1 MSTQPEDASASPLPV
16 SAPDVAAARAE
27 EAAAL
32 HDIDVNMPP
41 LEGKTHLLDAL
52 TGRLNTRSGNSY
64 TVHMISSENPSM
76 QARIDRF
83 YAARR
88 HLVDEQRREASVAA
102 ARNRSAAVVLV
113 LGNPPSGTVA
123 VVMRRRLAAPGD
135 IIVLGANP
143 TAEILG
149 AAFAAFDRS
158 RELTG
163 DDFDD
168 DQVIPVQTASATVID
183 ANDRKQLDDLIAK
196 LRKAPMQQAEDIG
209 IVQGI
214 ATDSRTRR
222 TVEMSI
228 DKPGVPLHLHYAR

>member
-1 MSTQPEDASASPLPV
+1 MPL

-32 HDIDVNMPP
+32 YDIDINMPP
-41 LEGKTHLLDAL
+41 FEGKAHFLDAL
-52 TGRLNTRSGNSY
+52 TGKLNTRAGNAREI
-64 TVHMISSENPSM
+64 HMVSSNNPAM

-88 HLVDEQRREASVAA
+88 HLVEEQRRDASVAA
-102 ARNRSAAVVLV
+102 ARHRNAAVVLV
-113 LGNPPSGTVA
+113 LGNPPNGTVA

-135 IIVLGANP
+135 VIILPSNV
-143 TAEILG
+143 TAETLG

-163 DDFDD
+163 DEFDD

-214 ATDSRTRR
+214 ATDSRTRS